1 MVQIEKKN
9 QCPSSIEFPE
19 FFKTHP
25 TLICR
30 SIVKAS
36 TSLQTKPAMLSDRTC
51 NIVVHKNVEMDQQ
64 PTPKVP
70 SNFEIN
76 FFK

>member
-1 MVQIEKKN
+1 MAQIEKN
-9 QCPSSIEFPE
+9 QCPSNREFPE

-36 TSLQTKPAMLSDRTC
+36 RSLQTKPAMLFNRTC
-51 NIVVHKNVEMDQQ
+51 NHASKLKKNKKD
-64 PTPKVP
+64 
-70 SNFEIN
+70 IN
-76 FFK
+76 VLTKN